1 MDEVPRNFGQTML
14 SVGCPHL
21 LDAINRV
28 KPKIHV
34 FGHIHEQHGIFKTK
48 ETVFVNAAQLDDSYL
63 VAYKPKI
70 LHIDD
75 KKQVT
80 F

>member
-1 MDEVPRNFGQTML
+1 
-14 SVGCPHL
+14 
-21 LDAINRV
+21 V
-28 KPKIHV
+28 KPKIHI

-70 LHIDD
+70 LYIDD